1 MNTLVPKH
9 IKNYNY
15 IVAFFL
21 YATLIV
27 DVYRKM
33 IGVSVETVRNLVY
46 ILSLVLILWDAIR
59 TNRIVHMAMIFIV
72 MSLLYF
78 FSSMV
83 YPNHGPV
90 YFSAWMLFVSR
101 LWPAYYIGR
110 YTDDWQ
116 GVSRCVRKF
125 IWIALI
131 YALVALTSGLF
142 EASGENS
149 TYATIAANLFYIT
162 WISFYDSFQSRR
174 LVSIVICLVC
184 FVPVL
189 FLGTRASM
197 FGALLAIMLFWGRK
211 ISRGSAQK
219 KALSYAF
226 LIIGSIIVIVSW
238 GAFSDYLFDMFPN
251 SRTLTYLRNGEL
263 FDDSGRSESFYSKM
277 IGVLDDNPLKMY
289 GLVGNQIFQAGEN
302 TSMNAI
308 LSSFA
313 HNVYL
318 ELCMNFGVVI
328 GMLLSVY
335 FTIVLFKALLKSKWR
350 DMDIEFVYLGIFGMT
365 FIEMLISYSWL
376 FQYEIWLLFGMAY
389 SITRSRKKSV
399 VDNNNHYNLV

>member
-1 MNTLVPKH
+1 MNTLISKH
-9 IKNYNY
+9 IKNYNF

-27 DVYRKM
+27 DVYRKLV
-33 IGVSVETVRNLVY
+33 GVNVGTVRNVVY

-59 TNRIVHMAMIFIV
+59 TNRIIHMAMIFIV
-72 MSLLYF
+72 MTLLYF

-131 YALVALTSGLF
+131 YAVVALTSSVF

-149 TYATIAANLFYIT
+149 AYATIAANLFYIT
-162 WISFYDSFQSRR
+162 WIAFYDSFHSRR
-174 LVSIVICLVC
+174 FVSIVICLIC

-197 FGALLAIMLFWGRK
+197 FGALLAIMLYFGRK
-211 ISRGSAQK
+211 ISRSNAQK
-219 KALSYAF
+219 KAVSYAF
-226 LIIGSIIVIVSW
+226 LISGSIIAVVFF
-238 GAFSDYLFDMFPN
+238 GALSDYLFDLLPN
-251 SRTLTYLRNGEL
+251 SRTLTYLRRGEL

-277 IGVLDDNPLKMY
+277 ILSLQESPLKMY

-302 TSMNAI
+302 ASMDDI

-328 GMLLSVY
+328 GVLLSVY
-335 FTIVLFKALLKSKWR
+335 FTIVLFRAFYKSKWR
-350 DMDIEFVYLGIFGMT
+350 NLDIEFVYLGVLGMT
-365 FIEMLISYSWL
+365 FVGMMLSYSWQ
-376 FQYEIWLLFGMAY
+376 FSYQIWLLMGMSY
-389 SITRSRKKSV
+389 GIIHPKS
-399 VDNNNHYNLV
+399 NCIK